1 MTLWVRGTECFLD
14 EQDPLPDGPL
24 RENDISKVSTK
35 GAELVEGFEWDTI
48 DLTND
53 SQVGSFYFSISSG
66 CPSGANE
73 CCRSK
78 RYMSFSQ
85 ITTSRTM
92 RLCFVSTTRRL
103 FSTGL

>member
-53 SQVGSFYFSISSG
+53 SQVGSFYFPG
-66 CPSGANE
+66 PSHQAVLRELMNAVDPRG
-73 CCRSK
+73 
-78 RYMSFSQ
+78 
-85 ITTSRTM
+85 I
-92 RLCFVSTTRRL
+92 
-103 FSTGL
+103 